1 MEILL
6 CRFDARRKEK
16 IMESLLKE
24 TKTVYETLT
33 LKERNNYYDKLIIL
47 DRYIEELKRL
57 RSNGRLIDGD
67 LDDLVL
73 STFYR
78 IKEASK

>member
-1 MEILL
+1 
-6 CRFDARRKEK
+6 
-16 IMESLLKE
+16 MESLLKE

-67 LDDLVL
+67 LDDLIL

>member
-1 MEILL
+1 
-6 CRFDARRKEK
+6 
-16 IMESLLKE
+16 MESLLKE

-78 IKEASK
+78 IKEASKWNFMNLMKNKKK